1 MSTIR
6 TLYGALTAGFL
17 IVAGGALYDQ
27 FLKSEDNALATPQ
40 DKTSEQ
46 AATQNNASQETIVQ
60 TYNQGV
66 DAYQAQNYEK
76 ALEIAVSLSAEGYAP
91 AKNLLGF
98 MYENGH
104 GVTRNI
110 TTAMNLYEESAA
122 LGYELAK
129 INLASNYLSS
139 KNELE
144 IDPQKARYW
153 LGQLTETENP
163 EIRFE
168 VQRLTGRVNA
178 IAPLDITTP
187 QRDFSNSP
195 LSNVEFYWSVAL
207 RTNGVGSALGT
218 GKTEEEAEANAIEKC
233 TKIPTPSTLGI
244 LVQKCMPKHTFSS
257 NNDFSV
263 LVASSDEVNLEGAM
277 TFSAAFRSPTIPAS
291 ARGNLMQ
298 QCRNAFSQHNHMRKA
313 CRGANHFFTEYNLRD
328 AQIDFRR

>member
-1 MSTIR
+1 MSTAHKI
-6 TLYGALTAGFL
+6 YGALTASFL
-17 IVAGGALYDQ
+17 LAVAWVAHEQ
-27 FLKSEDNALATPQ
+27 SLKHEDISTTSQDETSERATSDKTPQ
-40 DKTSEQ
+40 Q
-46 AATQNNASQETIVQ
+46 ATIQ

-66 DAYQAQNYEK
+66 DAYQAQNYKK
-76 ALEIAVSLSAEGYAP
+76 ALEIANLLSAEGYAP

-104 GVTRNI
+104 GVPQNI
-110 TTAMNLYEESAA
+110 ITAMNLYEESAA

-129 INLASNYLSS
+129 INLANNYLSS

-144 IDPQKARYW
+144 IDPQRARYW

-195 LSNVEFYWSVAL
+195 LSNVEFYWSIAL
-207 RTNGVGSALGT
+207 RTHGVGSALGT
-218 GKTEEEAEANAIEKC
+218 GQTEEEAEANAVEKC
-233 TKIPTPSTLGI
+233 TKIPTPSTYGI

-257 NNDFSV
+257 NNNFSV
-263 LVASSDEVNLEGAM
+263 LVASSDEVNLQGAM
-277 TFSAAFRSPTIPAS
+277 TFSAAFRLPTIPAR
-291 ARGNLMQ
+291 ARSNLMQ
-298 QCRNAFSQHNHMRKA
+298 QCRNAFLQHNHMRKA
-313 CRGANHFFTEYNLRD
+313 CRGANHFFTEYNLRK
-328 AQIDFRR
+328 AQLDFRR